1 MGYTLVKELTTVNYT
16 AMSNKN
22 NKYIVIHYTGN
33 KTDKAKSNA
42 NYFKSTHRGASA
54 HYFVDD
60 TSVYQVVEDKNA
72 SWAVGKNY
80 GSNNLF
86 GVVTNA
92 NSISIEMCSTN
103 GKITDGTFNNTV
115 DLTKSLMKKYNITAS
130 HVYRHYDICSKSCP
144 GWTGWIGSNQT
155 IWNHFKACIMSDN
168 VKTQTKEEI
177 KMAKVFLYTLDGGDK
192 QKWNPQLVNGKYM
205 LKNKYSGE
213 YLDVVGGSTK
223 SGTEV
228 QTYKK
233 NGSTAQQWS
242 IEQLKGSYNPTCVAP
257 FTIVSALNKSLV
269 LDVKDGAKTNNSPL
283 DIYTFNNT
291 GAQKFSI
298 IDSGD
303 GYWCIVNVNSMKALS
318 V

>member
-1 MGYTLVKELTTVNYT
+1 MAYTFIKKITPYNYT
-16 AMSNKN
+16 ALSNKQ

-33 KTDKAKSNA
+33 KTDTAKANA
-42 NYFKSTHRGASA
+42 NYFYENKIKSSA
-54 HYFVDD
+54 HYFVDND
-60 TSVYQVVEDKNA
+60 YVYQVVEDKNA

-103 GKITDGTFNNTV
+103 GKIADDTFNNTV
-115 DLTKSLMKKYNITAS
+115 LLTKELMNKYGIAAS
-130 HVYRHYDICSKSCP
+130 NVYRHYDVCSKQCP
-144 GWTGWIGSNQT
+144 GWTGWIGSNASL
-155 IWNHFKACIMSDN
+155 WNKFKTCLLSN
-168 VKTQTKEEI
+168 VTEVKEEI

-192 QKWNPQLVNGKYM
+192 QKWQPEQINGKFM

-213 YLDVVGGSTK
+213 YLDVLGGSTK

-242 IEQLKGSYNPTCVAP
+242 IEQIKSGYSPSFIAP
-257 FTIVSALNKSLV
+257 CIITSAIKKSLV
-269 LDVKDGAKTNNSPL
+269 LDVKDGAKSNNSPL

-291 GAQKFSI
+291 SAQKFSI
-298 IDSGD
+298 IDGGD

>member
-54 HYFVDD
+54 HYFVDNNY
-60 TSVYQVVEDKNA
+60 VYQVVEDKNA

-103 GKITDGTFNNTV
+103 GKIADDTFNNTV
-115 DLTKSLMKKYNITAS
+115 LLTKELMNKYGIAAS
-130 HVYRHYDICSKSCP
+130 NVYRHYDVCSKQCP
-144 GWTGWIGSNQT
+144 GWTGWIGSNASL
-155 IWNHFKACIMSDN
+155 WNKFKTCLLSN
-168 VKTQTKEEI
+168 VTEVKEVI
-177 KMAKVFLYTLDGGDK
+177 KMAKVFLYALDGGDK
-192 QKWNPQLVNGKYM
+192 QKWKPEQINGKFM

-213 YLDVVGGSTK
+213 YLDVVGGSNK
-223 SGTEV
+223 AGAEV

-233 NGSTAQQWS
+233 NSSNAQQWS
-242 IEQLKGSYNPTCVAP
+242 IEQIKSGYSPSFIAP
-257 FTIVSALNKSLV
+257 CIITSAIKNSLV
-269 LDVKDGAKTNNSPL
+269 LDVVGGSKNNNSPL
-283 DIYTFNNT
+283 DIYTSNNT
-291 GAQKFSI
+291 SAQRFSI
-298 IDSGD
+298 IDDGS
-303 GYWCIVNVNSMKALS
+303 GYWCIVNVNAMKALS